1 MKKISVVF
9 IVSIL
14 IIACSS
20 KKEGNMIVKGQI
32 KGLRKGTL
40 YLQKKKDSL
49 LVTVDSVK
57 LKGSNTFVLTDNV
70 VSPIMYYL
78 TFDGNTSEKR
88 LLFFGE
94 KGEITITDNVEEFG
108 FKPNIKGSKNQK
120 VMDEFNKIDH
130 GFKMK
135 RLDFIKQDIEARAT
149 KNDSLIKALENDYK
163 RMMRRKFLFT
173 ANFAI
178 SHPDTEASPY
188 IALTE
193 LFDANIM
200 LLDTINKSLS
210 DRVRNSTYG
219 KQLDT
224 FVANVTAKKGEK

>member
-1 MKKISVVF
+1 MKRFIGVF
-9 IVSIL
+9 IASVL
-14 IIACSS
+14 IFACSS
-20 KKEGNMIVKGQI
+20 KKKGNMIVKGEI
-32 KGLRKGTL
+32 RGLKKGTL
-40 YLQKKKDSL
+40 YLQKKKDTL
-49 LVTVDSVK
+49 LITVDSVK
-57 LKGSNTFVLTDNV
+57 LKGDNTFILTDDV
-70 VSPIMYYL
+70 TSPVMYYL

-94 KGEITITDNVEEFG
+94 KGEITITDNVKEFG
-108 FKPNIKGSKNQK
+108 FRPKIRGSSNQEIMK
-120 VMDEFNKIDH
+120 KFNEIDH

-149 KNDSLIKALENDYK
+149 KNDSLVKALEIAYK
-163 RMMRRKFLFT
+163 KMMRRKFLFT

-178 SHPDTEASPY
+178 AHPDAEASPY

-193 LFDANIM
+193 LFDANIR

-210 DRVRNSTYG
+210 PKVKNSTYG

-224 FVANVTAKKGEK
+224 FITNVMVKEGKK